1 MLREANRTMTFQEKR
16 VQAELAR
23 MMRDVNAGA
32 AHYAFT
38 DDLSAPNY
46 GRALLGLPPAKTNT
60 FV

>member
-1 MLREANRTMTFQEKR
+1 
-16 VQAELAR
+16 
-23 MMRDVNAGA
+23 MMRDVNSGA

-46 GRALLGLPPAKTNT
+46 GRAMLGLPPAKTNT

>member
-1 MLREANRTMTFQEKR
+1 
-16 VQAELAR
+16 

-38 DDLSAPNY
+38 DDNAAPNF
-46 GRALLGLPPAKTNT
+46 GRALLGLPPARTNS